1 MDVPEGWRISSDING
16 SVPYVVT
23 NSSETFPQCPE
34 GLTGGFVPTQDGTL
48 HYDST
53 FRIECHS
60 EEVIDNCGDC
70 EVMEV
75 TAENLI
81 NVSHQY
87 LLGNYSRKGQLNG
100 HPMYFKEQ
108 NNSTLSNLLYF
119 RKDGIKS
126 PMFDGFYEA

>member
-70 EVMEV
+70 EIIEVMV
-75 TAENLI
+75 VVVDI
-81 NVSHQY
+81 VSLT
-87 LLGNYSRKGQLNG
+87 LLLFYNRLFMTLFIFLRKSAIHMVRVQIAI
-100 HPMYFKEQ
+100 YDSF
-108 NNSTLSNLLYF
+108 
-119 RKDGIKS
+119 I
-126 PMFDGFYEA
+126 